1 MMLFNV
7 VKDGLW
13 GLPIMIS
20 YLEQFDY
27 ILPMTR
33 FEPYT
38 LVLEATALSTVSQP
52 MANSLFMLP
61 KY

>member
-1 MMLFNV
+1 
-7 VKDGLW
+7 
-13 GLPIMIS
+13 MIS